1 MQGFCFF
8 FSFFYIPTFLHGTLF
23 EAEIRRTLSGSYNH
37 RTQILFSQCQIY
49 RDCEDKHTHIS
60 LHDTQSIIYQSQA
73 DS

>member
-23 EAEIRRTLSGSYNH
+23 EAEIRRTLSGSHNH
-37 RTQILFSQCQIY
+37 RTQILFSQCQIT
-49 RDCEDKHTHIS
+49 EIVKTNTHIS